1 MRALIQRVTKASVS
15 INEELLSETNKGL
28 LILICAMSEDKERD
42 AEQMASKISKI
53 RIFNDENG
61 KMNKSILDIGGEAL
75 IVSQFTLAAD
85 TTRGNRPGFSSAAPP
100 DKGEELYEY
109 FIKELNKYDID
120 CKKGVFGGDMKI
132 SLVNDGPTTIWLDN
146 ADLSSWS

>member
-1 MRALIQRVTKASVS
+1 MLVNIQRVSSASVQVGEETVSS
-15 INEELLSETNKGL
+15 IGLGL
-28 LILICAMSEDKERD
+28 LILVCAMPGDTNDTCERV
-42 AEQMASKISKI
+42 AEKMIKI
-53 RIFNDENG
+53 RLFNDTLG
-61 KMNKSILDIGGEAL
+61 KMNRSLIDVNGSILM
-75 IVSQFTLAAD
+75 VSQFTLAAD

-146 ADLSSWS
+146 ADFSN

>member
-1 MRALIQRVTKASVS
+1 MRALIQRVSKASVAIADNLVS
-15 INEELLSETNKGL
+15 EINQGL
-28 LILICAMSEDKERD
+28 LILVCAMADDSDLNVER
-42 AEQMASKISKI
+42 MAAKISKI
-53 RIFNDENG
+53 RIFIDENG
-61 KMNKSILDIGGEAL
+61 KMNKSIVDIGGEAL

-109 FIKELNKYDID
+109 FIKELGKYGID

-146 ADLSSWS
+146 ADLSN